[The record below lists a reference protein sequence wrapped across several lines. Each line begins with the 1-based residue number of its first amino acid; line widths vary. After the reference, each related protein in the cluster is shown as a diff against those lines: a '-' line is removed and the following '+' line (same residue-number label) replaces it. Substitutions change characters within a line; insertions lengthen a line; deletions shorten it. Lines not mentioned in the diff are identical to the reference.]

1 MGKTVCSGAISRD
14 TRIPGTIVRTS
25 TIPEELGRIHYLLS
39 DKTGTLTKNDMELKK
54 IHLGTVSFAHDS
66 LPELREHIHTIVS
79 KAKENSQFAVGSSGQ
94 APLRGRRDITARL
107 FDVTMALAVCHNV
120 TPVEDAD
127 QVRTYQAAS
136 PDEIAIVKWT
146 EIVGMTL
153 VKRDRESIVVS
164 ILDGLQEHHY
174 EVLYLFPF
182 TSETKRMGIIV
193 RNKTSNDITF
203 YEKGADVVMSKIVQT
218 NDWLEEECDNFA
230 REGLRTLVIARKRLT
245 VKEFEHFQ
253 QQFKEAQIAMQDR
266 SVKMASV
273 IGKLLE
279 QDMELLGV
287 TGVEDK
293 LQDDVRLTLETLRN
307 AGVKVW
313 MLTGD
318 KVETACCIALSSRLV
333 TRSQPIVQAQR
344 IMSIEQGEQ
353 IMSQLTSRPD
363 GALVIDGGS
372 LQFMMDNFMERF
384 ALITTG
390 LSAVI
395 CCRCTPTQKADVAR
409 MLQKYTGQRVA
420 CIGDGGNDVSMI
432 QAANVGIGIVGK
444 EGRQASLAADFSI
457 TQFCH
462 LSRLLLWHGR
472 NSYKRTAK
480 VSQFVIHRG
489 FIIATMQA
497 VFSALFYLSP
507 IALYQGLIAIG
518 YTTVYT
524 MFPVFSLV
532 LDTDITEEM
541 AILYP
546 ELYKEL
552 LKGREVTFKTFFK
565 WLMISTY
572 QGVSI
577 MMLAMV
583 LFESHFIHI
592 VMITFTALVVNE
604 WAMVAVETT
613 RWHWLMAVATLSSM
627 TIYGISIVILR
638 DDFDARFAASW
649 PFVWKV
655 AVMTMTSFLPFL
667 GFKVVKRV
675 YAPPS
680 YTKLR

>member
-1 MGKTVCSGAISRD
+1 MVLT
-14 TRIPGTIVRTS
+14 
-25 TIPEELGRIHYLLS
+25 HYLI
-39 DKTGTLTKNDMELKK
+39 GTLTKNDMEMKK
-54 IHLGTVSFAHDS
+54 IHLGTVSFGHDNQA
-66 LPELREHIHTIVS
+66 ELKQHINVIVE
-79 KAKENSQFAVGSSGQ
+79 KAKDNSQQAVGSSGL
-94 APLRGRRDITARL
+94 APLRGRRDISARV
-107 FDVTMALAVCHNV
+107 FDVTLAMALCHNV
-120 TPVEDAD
+120 TPVQDAD
-127 QVRTYQAAS
+127 NPSIHTYQASS

-146 EIVGMTL
+146 ESVGMTL
-153 VKRDRESIVVS
+153 LERDREYVKID
-164 ILDGLQEHHY
+164 ILGHQHDYQILH
-174 EVLYLFPF
+174 LFPF
-182 TSETKRMGIIV
+182 TSETKRMGVIV
-193 RNKTSNDITF
+193 RDLVTMDISF
-203 YEKGADVVMSKIVQT
+203 YEKGADVVMAKVVQA

-245 VKEFEHFQ
+245 LALYE
-253 QQFKEAQIAMQDR
+253 QFDEAYRMARISMQDR
-266 SVKMASV
+266 QGKMQQV
-273 IGKLLE
+273 IKDHLE

-333 TRSQPIVQAQR
+333 TKSQPIIQAQR
-344 IMSIEQGEQ
+344 IQDYDAASTI
-353 IMSQLTSRPD
+353 ITQLTNRQD
-363 GALVIDGGS
+363 AALVIDGS
-372 LQFMMDNFMERF
+372 TLQFMMDHYQQQF
-384 ALITTG
+384 ASVTTT

-409 MLQKYTGQRVA
+409 MLQKFTGQRVA

-457 TQFCH
+457 TQFSH

-532 LDTDITEEM
+532 LDLDITEEM

-572 QGVSI
+572 QGASI
-577 MMLAMV
+577 MMLAMA

-604 WAMVAVETT
+604 WAMVALETT
-613 RWHWLMAVATLSSM
+613 RWHWLMAVATVASM
-627 TIYGISIVILR
+627 TIYGVSVVVLR
-638 DDFDARFAASW
+638 DDFEAGFAASW

-655 AVMTMTSFLPFL
+655 AVMTLTSFVPLL
-667 GFKVVKRV
+667 GFKVAKRF